1 MKKTKQP
8 GKFKRFCKGVLAFLG
23 EIFGEL
29 IIYVIAFAI
38 GLGLVL
44 LFGIDFKDLD
54 PESIVIGITLIGFLV
69 ISVIVIAGYWLVKAR
84 SNKKA
89 NKDKKSNML
98 VSADENT
105 NP

>member
-1 MKKTKQP
+1 MEETKQT
-8 GKFKRFCKGVLAFLG
+8 GKFKRFCKGVLGFFG

-44 LFGIDFKDLD
+44 LFGIDFKYLD
-54 PESIVIGITLIGFLV
+54 SESIVICITLMGFLV
-69 ISVIVIAGYWLVKAR
+69 ISAILIVGFWIKKFRSKNKA
-84 SNKKA
+84 K
-89 NKDKKSNML
+89 KDKESNTAL
-98 VSADENT
+98 SVDKNT